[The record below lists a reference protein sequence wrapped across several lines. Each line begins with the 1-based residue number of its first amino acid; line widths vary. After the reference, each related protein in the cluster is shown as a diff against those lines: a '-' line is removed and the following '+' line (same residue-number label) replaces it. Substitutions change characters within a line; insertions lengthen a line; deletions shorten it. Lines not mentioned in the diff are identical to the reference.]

1 MIKKAERELDLREM
15 LVFLWQHAVVILV
28 CAALGAGFTMASVA
42 FKNRQAPSY
51 SASALLVLD
60 VGGERMESA
69 ADNRFQFYSNIA
81 NMSSVVIKSDEL
93 LSAVIENLGLPLEP
107 SELKTTVDVQSVN
120 SSSFM
125 RLTVTNTDPEQAQ
138 QICEQILAVV
148 PGISE
153 KMTGIGSLRAA
164 SSVEVTPPQTAG
176 LSLKTGAVGCLL
188 GVILSVLVLIGIEL
202 FDRTLQDAGDVE
214 YYLGLK
220 TLGVIPERKSPEK
233 KEEAYRLLR
242 THLQDLVPKTSGMIL
257 LVAPAGEKPDAA
269 DVAEKLA
276 KSFAETGKK
285 VLLVDGVFHGGKLSE
300 RMGMKNL
307 PGLAE
312 LLQNSASVRE
322 TVHIQENSS
331 LAVLPCGL
339 AEKIPAQLFTEE
351 KVQSV
356 FTELRKMYDCILL
369 AVPDAV
375 AAHEAARLSSAADG
389 ILLVAAVRK
398 TEIETAVLAKETLSF
413 GKTPVWGAVLTEY
426 DWKKAKRRDG
436 YYYVYAS
443 ARRA

>member
-1 MIKKAERELDLREM
+1 MIKKAERELDLRET
-15 LVFLWQHAVVILV
+15 LVFLWQHAAVILV
-28 CAALGAGFTMASVA
+28 CAVFGTGLTMATAA
-42 FKNRQAPSY
+42 FQNRQAPSY
-51 SASALLVLD
+51 SASALLTLD
-60 VGGERMESA
+60 VGEEGFES
-69 ADNRFQFYSNIA
+69 RFQFYSNIA

-93 LSAVIENLGLPLEP
+93 LSAVIENLELPLEP
-107 SELKTTVDVQSVN
+107 SELKTKVDIQSVN

-125 RLTVTNTDPEQAQ
+125 RLTVTDADPERAQ
-138 QICEQILAVV
+138 QICEQILAVA
-148 PGISE
+148 PDISE
-153 KMTGIGSLRAA
+153 KMAGIGSLRAA
-164 SSVEVTPPQTAG
+164 SPVEVTPSQTAG
-176 LSLKTGAVGCLL
+176 LSPKTGAVGGLL
-188 GVILSVLVLIGIEL
+188 GIILSVLVLIGIEL

-214 YYLGLK
+214 YYLGIK
-220 TLGVIPERKSPEK
+220 TLGVIPEGSSLEK

-242 THLQDLVPKTSGMIL
+242 THLQDLAPKTSGTIF
-257 LVAPAGEKPDAA
+257 LVAPTGRKTDAA

-300 RMGMKNL
+300 RMGMNKH

-322 TVHIQENSS
+322 TVHTQENSS

-339 AEKIPAQLFTEE
+339 AEKIPVELFMDE

-356 FTELRKMYDCILL
+356 FTELRETYDCILL
-369 AVPDAV
+369 VVPDAV
-375 AAHEAARLSSAADG
+375 AAHEAARLGSVSDG
-389 ILLVAAVRK
+389 ILLVAAARK
-398 TEIETAVLAKETLSF
+398 TEVETAVLAKETLSF

-436 YYYVYAS
+436 YYYAYAS